1 VHIVSARCY
10 FTEILGDVG
19 FSRDSFMEWRYQS
32 FAVLEKKI
40 FTKKKLKLVDSTGNT
55 QSVDANNSRVV
66 DAAV

>member
-1 VHIVSARCY
+1 MLVSPGIASWNDDIR
-10 FTEILGDVG
+10 V
-19 FSRDSFMEWRYQS
+19 